1 MDTTT
6 LVNIIQDQGNS
17 YDEGKKL
24 IENLDNQGL
33 VYPVTLWIK
42 FPDREGWILL
52 IGIPEPDQTGA
63 REIYGKL
70 HNIIINNEL
79 GLSLNDISL
88 VDTQHDIC
96 QSLKLMLHTGNT
108 IGKITFT
115 GNIINGRS
123 FPDSII
129 YRVNL

>member
-6 LVNIIQDQGNS
+6 LVNIVQDQGNS

-24 IENLDNQGL
+24 IEKLDEQGL
-33 VYPVTLWIK
+33 VYPVALWIK

-52 IGIPEPDQTGA
+52 IGVPKLDQTGA

-70 HNIIINNEL
+70 HNIIVDDKLSI
-79 GLSLNDISL
+79 SLNDISL

-96 QSLKLMLHTGNT
+96 QALKMMLRTGNT
-108 IGKITFT
+108 IGRITFT
-115 GNIINGRS
+115 GNIINGQS